1 MNILHIYNLI
11 RNVISNLFI
20 SRVNYDH
27 DNWEL
32 LSQQLL
38 KDHTAINVINRA
50 QIMDDALNLAKSDLL
65 DYETALSVTGYLS
78 KEVEYIPWASAF
90 TGTTIYSETGIFF
103 QFRSRICKQ
112 DVEKN
117 TSIWGF

>member
-38 KDHTAINVINRA
+38 KDHTAIHVINRA

-78 KEVEYIPWASAF
+78 MEVEYIPWASAL
-90 TGTTIYSETGIFF
+90 TGATNIL
-103 QFRSRICKQ
+103 
-112 DVEKN
+112 
-117 TSIWGF
+117 